1 MATQSKVYAALPLE
15 LQDMPEGEET
25 EKICKLHRE
34 GSSLCLS
41 HVDGIPITPTS
52 EEAKEDE
59 SVENPPS
66 HPLPQKGMGGKK
78 PSDFMKSMPGMQ
90 KY

>member
-1 MATQSKVYAALPLE
+1 MAKQSKVYASLPEE
-15 LQDMPEGEET
+15 LQDMPEGEEV

-34 GSSLCLS
+34 GKSLCFS
-41 HVDGIPITPTS
+41 HVDGIPITPTA
-52 EEAKEDE
+52 EESKEDE

-66 HPLPQKGMGGKK
+66 PKNLGKNPK